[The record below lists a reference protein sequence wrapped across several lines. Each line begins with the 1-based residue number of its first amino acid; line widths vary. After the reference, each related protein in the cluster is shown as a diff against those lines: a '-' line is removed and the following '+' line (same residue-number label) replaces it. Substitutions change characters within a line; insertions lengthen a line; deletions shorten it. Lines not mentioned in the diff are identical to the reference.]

1 MANRNNAF
9 ESFINNILRTHE
21 GNDKL
26 RALSSSDSLKD
37 SVDKFLFESQLD
49 AFFIPSQPEEEAV
62 YKDTL
67 NRLSKLQLAIFNHKP
82 VNQTDYDILGIII
95 VKYST
100 KNIRLSKEIL
110 LYLNNLYTQHK

>member
-1 MANRNNAF
+1 MTTRNNAF

-49 AFFIPSQPEEEAV
+49 AFFIPGEEDNTTYQE
-62 YKDTL
+62 TL
-67 NRLSKLQLAIFNHKP
+67 KRLAKLQLAIFNHKP
-82 VNQTDYDILGIII
+82 VNHNDYDIIGMIMNTI
-95 VKYST
+95 SM
-100 KNIRLSKEIL
+100 R
-110 LYLNNLYTQHK
+110 NNLISNLIS

>member
-1 MANRNNAF
+1 MTTRNNAF

-49 AFFIPSQPEEEAV
+49 AFFIPGAEEDNTTYQE
-62 YKDTL
+62 TL
-67 NRLSKLQLAIFNHKP
+67 KRLAKLQLAIFNHKP
-82 VNQTDYDILGIII
+82 VNHNDYDILGMII
-95 VKYST
+95 VKYSE